1 MRKIISLVV
10 VIALCFT
17 TVATTAFAMDNTS
30 AENVVQTINEYDYIT
45 ELSQATAEELAEM
58 GMTQAEANNVVCQ
71 FEDALMERATLPD
84 SDLIGMGYTADEIS
98 SLRSYAAGAR
108 LVDAEVRG
116 LTGTCTGNIKVKN
129 CGTKYA
135 TFYYTWEWDH
145 CPIMT
150 LSDSAAVRWLAYDTN
165 GYEFSIIQTGL
176 DVEIDYY
183 WNNTLQ
189 FTREGEEEPGLE
201 FNTVNIQFD
210 VTEIFYKS
218 DTIPEEAYAKNGK
231 ITISV
236 KVDDSVNNEI
246 NYILVAGLY
255 GHTTVGAV
263 YPSVSLSPGESVSI
277 DFSGNLSIDSVAAK
291 KAKINRGSTITYL

>member
-1 MRKIISLVV
+1 MRKIISFVV
-10 VIALCFT
+10 AVGLCIST
-17 TVATTAFAMDNTS
+17 MATSAFAMENTS
-30 AENVVQTINEYDYIT
+30 AENEVQTLNEFDYIT
-45 ELSQATAEELAEM
+45 ELEQATTEELTELGLTKQDVENISA
-58 GMTQAEANNVVCQ
+58 Q
-71 FEDALMERATLPD
+71 FEAALQDRASLPD
-84 SDLIGMGYTADEIS
+84 SELIGMGYTTEEINS
-98 SLRSYAAGAR
+98 FRAYANGAR

-116 LTGTCTGNIKVKN
+116 LAGTCTGNITLRN

-135 TFYYTWEWDH
+135 TFSYTWEWDH
-145 CPIMT
+145 CPLMP

-165 GYEFSIIQTGL
+165 GYEFSVIQTGL
-176 DVEIDYY
+176 DVEIEYY

-218 DTIPEEAYAKNGK
+218 NTIPEEAYAKKGK

-236 KVDDSVNNEI
+236 QVDDSVNNQI

-255 GHTTVGAV
+255 GHTIIGSIS
-263 YPSVSLSPGESVSI
+263 PSVSLSPGASVSI
-277 DFSGNLSIDSVAAK
+277 DFSGNLSIDSVAPK
-291 KAKINRGSTITYL
+291 KAKIGRGSTITYL